1 MSDPDP
7 EKLRDLEARIAK
19 AKADKVRQPGAMKG
33 IGQGEAAWRMVIEL
47 VTGMGL
53 GLAIGY
59 GLDSLLGTKPVMMV
73 IFVLLGFA
81 AGIRTMLR
89 TASELAKQGG
99 VDPDQTDKAGQSLQ
113 EKGK

>member
-1 MSDPDP
+1 MTDPDP
-7 EKLRDLEARIAK
+7 DKLRELELRIAR
-19 AKADKVRQPGAMKG
+19 AKAETGRKPGALKG

-47 VTGMGL
+47 VTGMAL

-59 GLDSLLGTKPVMMV
+59 GLDSVFGTKPLMMV

-89 TASELAKQGG
+89 TASELTKQAG
-99 VDPDQTDKAGQSLQ
+99 DPPQDKGT
-113 EKGK
+113 

>member
-7 EKLRDLEARIAK
+7 EKLRDLEDRIARARAEK
-19 AKADKVRQPGAMKG
+19 TRQPAALKG

-47 VTGMGL
+47 VTGMAL
-53 GLAIGY
+53 GLSMGY
-59 GLDSLLGTKPVMMV
+59 GLDLLLGTQPVMMV

-89 TASELAKQGG
+89 TASELTKQPGT
-99 VDPDQTDKAGQSLQ
+99 DPGKTEQAGQDPQ
-113 EKGK
+113 KKGT

>member
-7 EKLRDLEARIAK
+7 DKLRDLEERIARAQTEK
-19 AKADKVRQPGAMKG
+19 ARQPGAMKG

-47 VTGMGL
+47 VTGMAL
-53 GLAIGY
+53 GLAFGY
-59 GLDSLLGTKPVMMV
+59 GLDMLLGTKPVMMV

-89 TASELAKQGG
+89 TASELTKQAGEVPG
-99 VDPDQTDKAGQSLQ
+99 KTDKAGQASQ

>member
-1 MSDPDP
+1 MAQDPDP
-7 EKLRDLEARIAK
+7 ASIEALERKIAA
-19 AKADKVRQPGAMKG
+19 AKGKERVASEGMRG

-47 VTGMGL
+47 VVGMGL

-59 GLDSLLGTKPVMMV
+59 GLDAMFGTMPVMMV

-89 TASELAKQGG
+89 TAAELGKQ
-99 VDPDQTDKAGQSLQ
+99 AGPTPAD
-113 EKGK
+113 EKRD